1 MSPGA
6 WPVPVRLAL
15 FYAAIFAVLGVRLPF
30 WPLWLAAR
38 GLGAAEIGVLV
49 SIHMWVKIAANP
61 LVAGIVD
68 RLGVRRRTMIVLAF
82 GAWLGFALYG
92 LADEFWALL
101 AVAVLVGFLFV
112 PLMPLGENLTVM
124 ESNERG
130 FDYGRVRLWGSVAFI
145 AASMLGG
152 RLLAGRPVD
161 LILWLVL
168 AGLGLLFIA
177 CVLLPE
183 RRTPPPGEARVHL
196 RRVLRSPV
204 FLGFLASASLIQA
217 SHAMLYG
224 FGTLHWRAQGLSSG
238 MIGWLWGIGVIAEI
252 ALFALSGPIVRRLGP
267 ARLLGLAAAAGVVR
281 WTATALTTAL
291 PVLMAVQ
298 LLHGLTFGAA
308 HLAAMRFLG
317 RAVPVQVSASAQGLY
332 SATAMGAAIGGALM
346 LSGFL
351 YQAAGGA
358 AFHAMAALSLLGG
371 IAALV
376 LWRIWD
382 GETLKL

>member
-1 MSPGA
+1 
-6 WPVPVRLAL
+6 VPVRLAL
-15 FYAAIFAVLGVRLPF
+15 FYAAIFAAIGVLLPF

-68 RLGVRRRTMIVLAF
+68 RLGARRRTMIVLAF
-82 GAWLGFALYG
+82 GTWCGFALYG
-92 LADEFWALL
+92 LAHDFWALF

-130 FDYGRVRLWGSVAFI
+130 FDYGRVRLWGSLSFI

-161 LILWLVL
+161 LILWLVV
-168 AGLGLLFIA
+168 AGLGLLFVV
-177 CVLLPE
+177 CLMLPE
-183 RRTPPPGEARVHL
+183 RRTPRTGEARVPL

-204 FLGFLASASLIQA
+204 FLCFLASASLIQA
-217 SHAMLYG
+217 SHAVLYG
-224 FGTLHWRAQGLSSG
+224 FGTLHWRAQGISSTT
-238 MIGWLWGIGVIAEI
+238 IGWLWAIGVIAEI
-252 ALFALSGPIVRRLGP
+252 ALFALSGPVVRRLGA

-281 WTATALTTAL
+281 WTATGLTAAL

-298 LLHGLTFGAA
+298 VLHGLTFGAA
-308 HLAAMRFLG
+308 HLAAMWFLG

-346 LSGFL
+346 LSGVL
-351 YQAAGGA
+351 YQAVGGA
-358 AFHAMAALSLLGG
+358 AFHAMTALSAAGG
-371 IAALV
+371 IAALM
-376 LWRIWD
+376 LARLWD
-382 GETLKL
+382 GETLRL

>member
-6 WPVPVRLAL
+6 WSVPVRLAL
-15 FYAAIFAVLGVRLPF
+15 FYAAIFAVIGVLLPF

-68 RLGVRRRTMIVLAF
+68 RLGARRRTMIVLGF
-82 GAWLGFALYG
+82 GAWLGFALFG
-92 LADEFWALL
+92 LADDFWALL

-130 FDYGRVRLWGSVAFI
+130 FDYGRVRLWGSVTFI

-152 RLLAGRPVD
+152 RLLAGRPVE

-168 AGLGLLFIA
+168 GGLGLLCIA
-177 CVLLPE
+177 CVGLPE
-183 RRTPPPGEARVHL
+183 RRTPHSGEARARS

-204 FLGFLASASLIQA
+204 FVCFLASVSLVQA
-217 SHAMLYG
+217 SHAVLYG

-238 MIGWLWGIGVIAEI
+238 MIGWLWAVGVIAEI
-252 ALFALSGPIVRRLGP
+252 ALFALSGPIVRRLGA

-281 WTATALTTAL
+281 WTAAALSTAL
-291 PVLMAVQ
+291 PVLMAAQV
-298 LLHGLTFGAA
+298 LHGLTFGAA

-317 RAVPVQVSASAQGLY
+317 RAVPAQVSASAQGLY

-351 YQAAGGA
+351 YQAAGAA
-358 AFHAMAALSLLGG
+358 AFHAMTALAAAGG
-371 IAALV
+371 IAALM
-376 LWRIWD
+376 LARLWD